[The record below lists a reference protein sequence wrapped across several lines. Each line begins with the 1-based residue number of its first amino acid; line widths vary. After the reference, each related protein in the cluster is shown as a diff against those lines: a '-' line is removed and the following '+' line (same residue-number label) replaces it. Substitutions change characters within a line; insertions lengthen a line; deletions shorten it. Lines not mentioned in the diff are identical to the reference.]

1 VSTGKAD
8 GGQTAG
14 QDAPED
20 LMTVREAAQAAG
32 VTPGSVQSWIRRG
45 LLTTYAQPPQGRQVS
60 LAAVRALAAPLD
72 PQTPPEAVLVGTVA
86 RTVGLPPGRIRNWAQ
101 RGLLPSWRGPHGLLI
116 CEVDVRAVALHSAAG
131 GDTPPPSDA
140 LLIRDAARL
149 SGLSRD
155 RLYTWT
161 KQGLLPVWRGAEG
174 GQRVR
179 LADVTALA
187 ERHGR
192 GLPLHP
198 RGAP

>member
-1 VSTGKAD
+1 MPVNDSPQAVPADLVS
-8 GGQTAG
+8 
-14 QDAPED
+14 
-20 LMTVREAAQAAG
+20 VRDAAQAVGLTAPAVHHWIKSGRLTVQPGPG
-32 VTPGSVQSWIRRG
+32 VRH
-45 LLTTYAQPPQGRQVS
+45 VS
-60 LAAVRALAAPLD
+60 LSAVRALCAAPD
-72 PQTPPEAVLVGTVA
+72 PQAPDEARLVSAVA
-86 RTVGLPPGRIRNWAQ
+86 PAVGVEPWRIAGWLR
-101 RGLLPSWRGPHGLLI
+101 RGLLPSWHGRQGRL
-116 CEVDVRAVALHSAAG
+116 VRVADVQALAQQRAMAAAAAG
-131 GDTPPPSDA
+131 ASAPMPPDA
-140 LLIRDAARL
+140 LSVRDAARL

-161 KQGLLPVWRGAEG
+161 KQGLLPVWLAPGG